1 MAKQRQTDINI
12 NYKVNTV
19 DVEKGNAVLNRAS
32 QSTDQLRAA
41 TQNFGTQAGKS
52 FQSASKYIEGMEIE
66 LARLRQQIKLTNT
79 QDTARLQ
86 QLSNQ
91 YKSLKQQIDAYN
103 KSLFESN
110 KATKAAAAD
119 TKNLASQFGEVYSA
133 VRLFI
138 AAGIAREIVNINL
151 EMAKLSGNVEGV
163 QRAFE
168 KQVPNSVGLLNQL
181 RAATQNSVTDLELMQ
196 KTLQAQNFGIDVQ
209 RLPELLEFA
218 AIRAQQT
225 GVSVDYLVNSIVTGI
240 GRKSILILDN
250 LGISATRLKGE
261 FNGAALAAQSVGD
274 VTNAVADIAQEEMRK
289 MGGFVSTAATEVDQL
304 TVSWHDLRVEASKFF
319 TEGAA
324 GGING
329 LLKSYVDSFK
339 AWIEAHNRGIDVSEV
354 FAEQQRKEI
363 ARISE
368 NEFVNRVFTKSKE
381 ENIKIIEEEI
391 RLLTRSIG
399 SWTAFRD
406 LQFDV
411 VEALKEERDE
421 LQKRQLTEFFFGKEN
436 LKRLKELEEQISLN
450 ERLVEAKRED
460 TLIDQEI
467 LKLLQGRLIAMRRV
481 NDETEREI
489 ELRDKILGPD
499 TLSDRKKPA
508 KTPFVPRVIDKQE
521 LVDLEKQIQDALN
534 QVFIVLP
541 VQVKPN
547 ATFEPDAWQKIGEEF
562 AENWRSIVSSG
573 IDDTTNLINSF
584 VQKNADSYDIQLSQL
599 RAFYDE
605 QMNLAGNN
613 ERAKMELAIKRD
625 REEQKLRKK
634 AFEADKEAKR
644 LQTIINGAAGV
655 INAFATLPYPAALV
669 ASVLIAGKTATEL
682 AIINNQQ
689 YNGYKDGVIDL
700 KGPGTKTSDSIP
712 ARLSKGESVM
722 TADETA
728 SSKGIFKAVRA
739 RKLNDKVLKEIT
751 SGRSGGQSVQ
761 SFDDSRLLK
770 KLDEVKNATPD
781 VKRVGNLMYETKVK
795 TDTYK
800 QWVRS
805 KSMNS

>member
-1 MAKQRQTDINI
+1 MAKQRQTDVNI

-32 QSTDQLRAA
+32 QSTDQLRTA
-41 TQNFGTQAGKS
+41 TQNFGNQAGKS

-91 YKSLKQQIDAYN
+91 YKALKAQIDAYN
-103 KSLFESN
+103 KSLFEST

-119 TKNLASQFGEVYSA
+119 TKTLANQFGEVYSA

-138 AAGIAREIVNINL
+138 AAGIAREIVNISL

-304 TVSWHDLRVEASKFF
+304 TVSWHELRVEAAKYF

-324 GGING
+324 GGITG
-329 LLKSYVDSFK
+329 FLKSYTDSFK
-339 AWIEAHNRGIDVSEV
+339 AAMEAQNRGVDISEI
-354 FAEQQRKEI
+354 FAEQQLKEI

-368 NEFVNRVFTKSKE
+368 NSFATVALTKSKE
-381 ENIKIIEEEI
+381 ENIKIIDQEI
-391 RLLTRSIG
+391 QRITRSIG

-421 LQKRQLTEFFFGKEN
+421 LQKRQLTELFFGKKN
-436 LKRLKELEEQISLN
+436 LERLKQLEEEISLN
-450 ERLVEAKRED
+450 ERLVESKKED

-467 LKLLQGRLIAMRRV
+467 LKLLQGRLLALKKV
-481 NDETEREI
+481 NEETEKEI
-489 ELRDKILGPD
+489 ELRDKILGRD
-499 TLSDRKKPA
+499 TLSDNKKKP
-508 KTPFVPRVIDKQE
+508 TQLPFVPRVIDQQQ
-521 LVDLEKQIQDALN
+521 LVDIQKQIQDALD
-534 QVFIVLP
+534 QVFVVLP
-541 VQVKPN
+541 VQVKPQ
-547 ATFEPDAWQKIGEEF
+547 ATFEPDAWQKIADEF
-562 AENWRSIVSSG
+562 AEHWRELVSAGIQNTTDIINASIRAQA
-573 IDDTTNLINSF
+573 DEYDT
-584 VQKNADSYDIQLSQL
+584 QLSML
-599 RAFYDE
+599 RSFYDE
-605 QMNLAGNN
+605 QIKLAGDN

-625 REEQKLRKK
+625 REEQILRKK

-644 LQTIINGAAGV
+644 LTTIINGATAV
-655 INAFATLPYPAALV
+655 INAFATLPYPAAIV
-669 ASVLIAGKTATEL
+669 ASILIAGETAAQL
-682 AIINNQQ
+682 AIINKQQ
-689 YNGYKDGVIDL
+689 YKGFKDGVIDL
-700 KGPGTKTSDSIP
+700 KGPGTKTSDSIT

-781 VKRVGNLMYETKVK
+781 VKRVGNIMYETKVK

-800 QWVRS
+800 MWVRS
-805 KSMNS
+805 KSMN